1 MFQQK
6 NIIKLLN
13 LLQGARMTKKQDLQ
27 TKYDNLQAKYK
38 TLAGRHR
45 QYLMQKTNEK
55 RRLEQLKADNKK
67 IILELSNKIYEL
79 SSDDDLTKNDDF
91 IKKTIKEQKHD

>member
-1 MFQQK
+1 MFLKK
-6 NIIKLLN
+6 NIIKLLD
-13 LLQGARMTKKQDLQ
+13 LLQGVKMTKKQDLQ

-55 RRLEQLKADNKK
+55 NDW
-67 IILELSNKIYEL
+67 SN
-79 SSDDDLTKNDDF
+79 
-91 IKKTIKEQKHD
+91 

>member
-1 MFQQK
+1 MFLKK
-6 NIIKLLN
+6 NIIKLLD
-13 LLQGARMTKKQDLQ
+13 LLQGVKMTKKQDSQ

-55 RRLEQLKADNKK
+55 KRLEQLKADNKK
-67 IILELSNKIYEL
+67 IISELSNKIYEL
-79 SSDDDLTKNDDF
+79 SNDDDLIENDDF
-91 IKKTIKEQKHD
+91 IKRTIKEQKHD

>member
-1 MFQQK
+1 M
-6 NIIKLLN
+6 I
-13 LLQGARMTKKQDLQ
+13 KKQDLQ
-27 TKYDNLQAKYK
+27 TKYDNLQVRYK

-55 RRLEQLKADNKK
+55 KRLEQLKADNKK

-79 SSDDDLTKNDDF
+79 SSDDNLIKNDDF